1 MMGNLAWIAD
11 ILGLWVAAIL
21 TLVVFSY
28 LLADN
33 PLYRLAEHLFVGIA
47 LGYATLI
54 AYHQVLKPKLFA
66 PLLADPMNNLWL
78 LPPLLLGLLLL
89 FKLSPSF
96 SWVGNSTIG
105 YLLGVGVALAI
116 GGALAGSLLPQ
127 ARATMLPLHL
137 PASFGREG
145 WELKKFLDN
154 LIIIVGTIGSLF
166 YFYFTAHPRQG
177 RLTGLWQRVVNF
189 LGSIGRW
196 TIMIT
201 LGAIFG
207 NTVMAR
213 VSLLIGRLEFLLRD
227 WLQVIR

>member
-1 MMGNLAWIAD
+1 MGNLAWMAD

-33 PLYRLAEHLFVGIA
+33 PLYRLAEHLFVGTA

-54 AYHQVLKPKLFA
+54 AYHQVLEPKLFA
-66 PLLADPMNNLWL
+66 PLLADPMGNLWL

-89 FKLSPSF
+89 FKLSPSL
-96 SWVGNSTIG
+96 SWLGNSTIG

-116 GGALAGSLLPQ
+116 GGALVGSILPQ
-127 ARATMLPLHL
+127 ARATMLPLYI
-137 PASFGREG
+137 PTNFGGEGRELK
-145 WELKKFLDN
+145 ELLDN
-154 LIIIVGTIGSLF
+154 LIIIVGTIGALF
-166 YFYFTAHPRQG
+166 YFHFTARPRQG
-177 RLTGLWQRVVNF
+177 RLAKLWQGVVTL

-207 NTVMAR
+207 NTIMAR
-213 VSLLIGRLEFLLRD
+213 VSLLIGRFEFLLRD